1 MSRKTLLR
9 STYTP
14 SPRPVVL
21 APAGARGI
29 VIGIDLLLLKR
40 ARGVHRLQPSRR
52 RLARSSWPMWPCAC
66 HCRCG
71 GLGSWPVAVRLLA
84 RSTAFLF
91 YPAPQLRHP
100 RSAGGTCNAWA
111 ARTPLQRPLQLCLPY
126 PLFNTPGH
134 AVYAVRICLLAARH
148 SASQNL
154 GAEYGAAKEGRS
166 GGWNQ

>member
-21 APAGARGI
+21 APASAR
-29 VIGIDLLLLKR
+29 GIDLLLLKR

-84 RSTAFLF
+84 RSTAFLL
-91 YPAPQLRHP
+91 YSAPQLRHP
-100 RSAGGTCNAWA
+100 RSACNAWA
-111 ARTPLQRPLQLCLPY
+111 ARSPLNRSATLPY

>member
-1 MSRKTLLR
+1 MGPVLV
-9 STYTP
+9 STVY
-14 SPRPVVL
+14 
-21 APAGARGI
+21 
-29 VIGIDLLLLKR
+29 
-40 ARGVHRLQPSRR
+40 
-52 RLARSSWPMWPCAC
+52 
-66 HCRCG
+66 
-71 GLGSWPVAVRLLA
+71 RLLI
-84 RSTAFLF
+84 F
-91 YPAPQLRHP
+91 PAPQLRHP
-100 RSAGGTCNAWA
+100 RQRLGSACNAWA

>member
-1 MSRKTLLR
+1 
-9 STYTP
+9 
-14 SPRPVVL
+14 
-21 APAGARGI
+21 
-29 VIGIDLLLLKR
+29 
-40 ARGVHRLQPSRR
+40 
-52 RLARSSWPMWPCAC
+52 MWPC

-91 YPAPQLRHP
+91 LPRSSALRNP
-100 RSAGGTCNAWA
+100 RSACNALA
-111 ARTPLQRPLQLCLPY
+111 ARTPLQLCLPY

-134 AVYAVRICLLAARH
+134 AVYAVRICLLAAHH

-154 GAEYGAAKEGRS
+154 EAEYGAAKEGRS